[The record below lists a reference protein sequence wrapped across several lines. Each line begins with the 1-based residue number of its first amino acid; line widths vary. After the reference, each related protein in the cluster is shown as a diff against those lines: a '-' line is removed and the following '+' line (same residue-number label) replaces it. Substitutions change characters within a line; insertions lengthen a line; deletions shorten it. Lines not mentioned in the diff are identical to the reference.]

1 MAINLAKWKEQ
12 KKKLHLTFEDL
23 AEQTKISRRQL
34 QYLFQGEIDNP
45 RVETVQAI
53 EHALGL
59 GPQWTEEEIAQ
70 GVGNHAVVLSD
81 KDRERL
87 TLLGDGDNVLGEEYV
102 DTYLKAL
109 ELLIRQ
115 KKSK

>member
-45 RVETVQAI
+45 RVETVEAI
-53 EHALGL
+53 ERALGL
-59 GPQWTEEEIAQ
+59 SPQFTEEELAQ
-70 GVGNHAVVLSD
+70 GVGNHPIVLSD
-81 KDRERL
+81 RASNWL
-87 TLLGDGDNVLGEEYV
+87 STLYRADEVLGEDYV
-102 DTYLKAL
+102 DAVMDMVNINVEKKLKD
-109 ELLIRQ
+109 
-115 KKSK
+115 